1 MNTEATLSRENN
13 TGHNENGANANRPV
27 RVLTASSIIG
37 DKVIDKNDQ
46 HIGKIKDIMISVQ
59 DGKIE
64 YIVIEI
70 GGFMGIGEKL
80 FAIPFSKLK
89 LHPVDKN
96 FVLNVNN
103 RSFEA
108 APGFDPT
115 HWPETN
121 SHYLDV
127 DTYWGS
133 LVGPHTAVLS
143 I

>member
-1 MNTEATLSRENN
+1 MNTKANLNNENN
-13 TGHNENGANANRPV
+13 SGHNELGPNANRPV
-27 RVLTASSIIG
+27 RILTATSIIG
-37 DKVIDKNDQ
+37 DKVLDKKGEN
-46 HIGKIKDIMISVQ
+46 IGKIKDIMISIG

-64 YIVIEI
+64 YIIMEV

-80 FAIPFSKLK
+80 FAIPFSKLN
-89 LHPVDKN
+89 LHPVDVN
-96 FVLNVNN
+96 FVLDIN
-103 RSFEA
+103 RKSLED

-127 DTYWGS
+127 DAYWGS
-133 LVGPHTAVLS
+133 FVGPHTAVLS